1 MITVSGRKKDFR
13 SSSASAD
20 QQTRY
25 RCESLAVSISY
36 GELLSP
42 AHGCGAMK
50 SGRAG
55 GYSLF
60 AFLHYKTMEYP
71 PMTANTPF
79 VVSEFLKS
87 AVCTLYLA
95 GAQASGANIDV
106 AGRTLH
112 DRFDALD
119 IGLPCTVGTT
129 VRVRDLDTKCD
140 ALAADFAFCHSWHLL
155 YRLVNKIH
163 FTRKRKKNQVFFS
176 DFRIFI
182 KFHKNRGSKG
192 RFLRI
197 LISCRQCRR
206 VEPAA
211 NS

>member
-1 MITVSGRKKDFR
+1 
-13 SSSASAD
+13 
-20 QQTRY
+20 
-25 RCESLAVSISY
+25 
-36 GELLSP
+36 
-42 AHGCGAMK
+42 
-50 SGRAG
+50 
-55 GYSLF
+55 
-60 AFLHYKTMEYP
+60 
-71 PMTANTPF
+71 MTANTPF

-112 DRFDALD
+112 DRLDALD

-182 KFHKNRGSKG
+182 KFHKNHGSKG

-197 LISCRQCRR
+197 VIFCRQCRQPVGR
-206 VEPAA
+206 ADSRYAKGTVALTAPINRIYAA
-211 NS
+211 VRGFCPVTEIKRIGSIARALRIPIAKAATKAC

>member
-1 MITVSGRKKDFR
+1 MITVSGRKKDLR

-36 GELLSP
+36 GGQLSG

-50 SGRAG
+50 SGGAG

-112 DRFDALD
+112 DRLDALD
-119 IGLPCTVGTT
+119 IGLPCTIGTT

-155 YRLVNKIH
+155 YRLVNKIYCN
-163 FTRKRKKNQVFFS
+163 RNREKNQAFFS
-176 DFRIFI
+176 D
-182 KFHKNRGSKG
+182 S
-192 RFLRI
+192 
-197 LISCRQCRR
+197 
-206 VEPAA
+206 
-211 NS
+211 